1 MKDYDN
7 ADLTIRAGNLND
19 RRYLMIYGTADTE
32 VTPQHALL
40 LAKALIDQEILFQQL
55 VSDT

>member
-1 MKDYDN
+1 MQDYDN
-7 ADLTIRAGNLND
+7 ADLTIRAGNMND

-32 VTPQHALL
+32 VTPQHSLL

-55 VSDT
+55 VTYT